1 MAQTVPHN
9 GWIYQPDRPDPR
21 HLAQAQQILRT
32 EQFLTLATV
41 DRSGFPWASPL
52 LYGYDAGLTLYW
64 SSAIASRHS
73 VNLDET
79 QGRCAVTMFD
89 SHASP
94 GKITGLFLTGTGK
107 LVPEDQVAQA
117 MEHLFDRMD
126 QRPNRTATDYL
137 GDSPR
142 RFYQFQPSEIWITG
156 DRVPVG
162 NQLVDTKV
170 ALDIGALRG
179 AIREARKEEIY
190 ANFQA
195 AQVEEQSG
203 KLKFSDNIEQL
214 IQLIEE

>member
-1 MAQTVPHN
+1 MSQASVHN
-9 GWIYQPDRPDPR
+9 GWVNSADRVDAK
-21 HLAQAQQILRT
+21 HLAQAHKILRA
-32 EQFLTLATV
+32 ERFCTLATV

-52 LYGYDAGLTLYW
+52 LYGYDPGLTLYW

-73 VNLDET
+73 VNLQET
-79 QGRCAVTMFD
+79 QGRCAVTIFD

-94 GKITGLFLTGTGK
+94 GKIAGLFLTGIGE
-107 LVPEDQVAQA
+107 LVAENQVAQA

-156 DRVPVG
+156 DRIPVG

-170 ALDIGALRG
+170 WLDLRALRG
-179 AIREARKEEIY
+179 AM
-190 ANFQA
+190 
-195 AQVEEQSG
+195 V
-203 KLKFSDNIEQL
+203 
-214 IQLIEE
+214 

>member
-1 MAQTVPHN
+1 MSQASAGNFWVN
-9 GWIYQPDRPDPR
+9 SADRRDPA

-32 EQFLTLATV
+32 ERFCTLATV

-64 SSAIASRHS
+64 SSAIAARHS
-73 VNLDET
+73 VNLQET
-79 QGRCAVTMFD
+79 QGRCAVTIFD

-94 GKITGLFLTGTGK
+94 GKIAGLFLTGIGE
-107 LVPEDQVAQA
+107 LVAEHQVAQA

-137 GDSPR
+137 GESPR

-170 ALDIGALRG
+170 ALDIGALRR
-179 AIREARKEEIY
+179 AIGMAK
-190 ANFQA
+190 
-195 AQVEEQSG
+195 
-203 KLKFSDNIEQL
+203 
-214 IQLIEE
+214 

>member
-1 MAQTVPHN
+1 MSQASIHN
-9 GWIYQPDRPDPR
+9 GWVNSADRQDSKR
-21 HLAQAQQILRT
+21 LDQAHRILQT
-32 EQFLTLATV
+32 ERFCTLATV
-41 DRSGFPWASPL
+41 DSAGFPWASPL

-64 SSAIASRHS
+64 SSAIAARHS

-94 GKITGLFLTGTGK
+94 GKIAGLFLTGVAG
-107 LVPEDQVAQA
+107 LVSENQVAQA

-126 QRPNRTATDYL
+126 QRPDRTAADYL

-142 RFYQFQPSEIWITG
+142 RFYQFQPREIWLTG

-170 ALDIGALRG
+170 ALDVEALRRAIGADASL
-179 AIREARKEEIY
+179 
-190 ANFQA
+190 
-195 AQVEEQSG
+195 
-203 KLKFSDNIEQL
+203 
-214 IQLIEE
+214 

>member
-1 MAQTVPHN
+1 MAQAAPHN
-9 GWIYQPDRPDPR
+9 GWINQPDRPDPK
-21 HLAQAQQILRT
+21 HLAQAHHILRT
-32 EQFLTLATV
+32 ERFLTLATV
-41 DRSGFPWASPL
+41 NRSGFPWASPL
-52 LYGYDAGLTLYW
+52 LYGYDAELTLYW

-94 GKITGLFLTGTGK
+94 GKIAGLFLTGVAG
-107 LVPEDQVAQA
+107 LVSENQVAQA

-126 QRPNRTATDYL
+126 QRPHRTAADYL

-142 RFYQFQPSEIWITG
+142 RFYQFQPREIWLTG

-170 ALDIGALRG
+170 ALDVEALRG
-179 AIREARKEEIY
+179 AIGAD
-190 ANFQA
+190 A
-195 AQVEEQSG
+195 S
-203 KLKFSDNIEQL
+203 L
-214 IQLIEE
+214 

>member
-1 MAQTVPHN
+1 MCQATSQNHWVN
-9 GWIYQPDRPDPR
+9 QPDRPDPK

-32 EQFLTLATV
+32 ERFLTLATV

-73 VNLDET
+73 INLDET

-94 GKITGLFLTGTGK
+94 GKIAGLFLTGTGE
-107 LVPEDQVAQA
+107 LVPENQVAQA
-117 MEHLFDRMD
+117 LEHLFARMD
-126 QRPNRTATDYL
+126 QRPNRTAADYL
-137 GDSPR
+137 GKSPR

-162 NQLVDTKV
+162 NQLVDTKM
-170 ALDIGALRG
+170 ALDIGALKG
-179 AIREARKEEIY
+179 AIGMAK
-190 ANFQA
+190 
-195 AQVEEQSG
+195 
-203 KLKFSDNIEQL
+203 
-214 IQLIEE
+214 